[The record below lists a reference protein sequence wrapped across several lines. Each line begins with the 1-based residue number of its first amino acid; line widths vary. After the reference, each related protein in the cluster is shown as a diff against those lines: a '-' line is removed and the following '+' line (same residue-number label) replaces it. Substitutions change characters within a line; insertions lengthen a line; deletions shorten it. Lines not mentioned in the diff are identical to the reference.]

1 MGIRRQFVLD
11 KKTDR
16 LVRDLAADS
25 GGNRSRVIR
34 EAVRALAEREAI
46 FEKIESDPKFI
57 AMMERSEADIRAGR
71 VSTLEEVE
79 ERLRRRRKSEER
91 KRKAS

>member
-1 MGIRRQFVLD
+1 MAIRRQFVLD

-34 EAVRALAEREAI
+34 EAVRALAEREAM
-46 FEKIESDPKFI
+46 FEQIESDPKFI
-57 AMMERSEADIRAGR
+57 AMMERSEADFRAGR
-71 VSTLEEVE
+71 VVSHEEVI
-79 ERLRRRRKSEER
+79 RKHR
-91 KRKAS
+91 AMKKKGK